1 MCQQSTENIQTLLST
16 TDQLQHILNLAT
28 DARAGILNKEQVVV
42 VQSELANRKKKL
54 EAANSSIKELNT
66 CETTPAVVAKHTRT
80 EKRQVMVSCDRIIL
94 NIIMNNYNN
103 HYYET
108 SLSLNNWGMKGLS
121 VHQYSSIQ
129 SI

>member
-66 CETTPAVVAKHTRT
+66 CETPAVVAKHTRT
-80 EKRQVMVSCDRIIL
+80 EKRQVMVRIIL
-94 NIIMNNYNN
+94 NI
-103 HYYET
+103 
-108 SLSLNNWGMKGLS
+108 
-121 VHQYSSIQ
+121 
-129 SI
+129 